1 MTYTI
6 TIDDKD
12 LLDLLNGLN
21 LGRIQLERLGHVHL
35 AVVLHHVWEDLMA
48 QRDARKEGPMTK
60 PPR

>member
-12 LLDLLNGLN
+12 LPDLLNGLS

-48 QRDARKEGPMTK
+48 QRDAHKEGSA
-60 PPR
+60 